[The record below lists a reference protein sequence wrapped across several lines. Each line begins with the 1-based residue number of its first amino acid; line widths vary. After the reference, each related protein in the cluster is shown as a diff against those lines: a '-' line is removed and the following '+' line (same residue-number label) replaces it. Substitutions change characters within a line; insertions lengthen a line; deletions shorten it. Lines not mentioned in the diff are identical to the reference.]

1 MAQSTRW
8 RDLFRAERR
17 DEFFAVIGGITYVA
31 RRFLRTMGRG
41 INLLEAM
48 FTLSSQIKHVVGR
61 CSGRA
66 IESIPRMRVLAKRS
80 AFAAFM
86 ALAGFGFSSAVGA
99 ADVGLAWDANPETDI
114 AKYQLSYGTSPGQ
127 YTQVKEV
134 GRDTRTLVTNLEAG
148 RTYYFAVSAV
158 NYAGMQSDLSAE
170 VSYQTPPLY
179 FNLNLAWNPNPETDI
194 SAYRLSYGTSSGQYN
209 QVVDVGRDT
218 RATVSNLEQGKT
230 YYFVVTAVN
239 YAGMASDPSSELIYN
254 GAPASAVAS
263 SYTLLEQDSPSVSS
277 LSSVYGS
284 QLDLMNSYLGG
295 DSAGGVDA
303 SLSPTASH
311 VTADP
316 DGDGVKESY
325 LVFSYRR
332 TQLVASDSS
341 IAASVEV
348 SGDLASD
355 WQDSSRLRGVV
366 ELVEANAAAPGV
378 DIVRVYLPTSLA
390 TNGRLFA
397 RLAVTKQAP

>member
-1 MAQSTRW
+1 
-8 RDLFRAERR
+8 
-17 DEFFAVIGGITYVA
+17 
-31 RRFLRTMGRG
+31 MGRG

-48 FTLSSQIKHVVGR
+48 FTLSSKIKHVVGR

-66 IESIPRMRVLAKRS
+66 IEAIPEMRVLAKRS
-80 AFAAFM
+80 AFAAFV
-86 ALAGFGFSSAVGA
+86 ALAGFGFSNIVSA
-99 ADVGLAWDANPETDI
+99 ADVGLAWNANPETDI
-114 AKYQLSYGTSPGQ
+114 AKYRLSYGTSSGQ

-209 QVVDVGRDT
+209 QVVDVGRNT

-230 YYFVVTAVN
+230 YYFAVTAVN
-239 YAGMASDPSSELIYN
+239 YAGMVSDPSIELIYN
-254 GAPASAVAS
+254 GAPAIAATSSFALLPQAS
-263 SYTLLEQDSPSVSS
+263 PTVSS
-277 LSSVYGS
+277 LSSDTGS
-284 QLDLMNSYLGG
+284 VANVLNSYLGA
-295 DSAGGVDA
+295 DSVGGVDA
-303 SLSPTASH
+303 GLSPTASN

-316 DGDGVKESY
+316 DGDGVSDSY

-332 TQLVASDSS
+332 AQLVASDSS

-348 SGDLASD
+348 SRDLVSD
-355 WQDSSRLRGVV
+355 WQDSSGLPGVV

-397 RLAVTKQAP
+397 RLAVSQLAP

>member
-1 MAQSTRW
+1 
-8 RDLFRAERR
+8 
-17 DEFFAVIGGITYVA
+17 
-31 RRFLRTMGRG
+31 MGRG

-48 FTLSSQIKHVVGR
+48 FTLSSKIKHVVGR

-66 IESIPRMRVLAKRS
+66 IEAIPEMRVLAKRS
-80 AFAAFM
+80 AFAAFV
-86 ALAGFGFSSAVGA
+86 ALAGFGFSNIVNA
-99 ADVGLAWDANPETDI
+99 ADVGLAWNANPETDI
-114 AKYQLSYGTSPGQ
+114 AKYRLSYGTSSGQ

-209 QVVDVGRDT
+209 QVVDVGRNT

-230 YYFVVTAVN
+230 YYFAVTAVN
-239 YAGMASDPSSELIYN
+239 YAGMVSDPSIELIYN
-254 GAPASAVAS
+254 GAPAIAATSSFALLPQAS
-263 SYTLLEQDSPSVSS
+263 PTVSS
-277 LSSVYGS
+277 LSSDTGS
-284 QLDLMNSYLGG
+284 VANVLNSYLGA
-295 DSAGGVDA
+295 DSVGGVDA
-303 SLSPTASH
+303 GLSPTASN

-316 DGDGVKESY
+316 DGDGVSDSY

-332 TQLVASDSS
+332 AQLVASDSS

-348 SGDLASD
+348 SRDLVSD
-355 WQDSSRLRGVV
+355 WQDSSGLPGVV

-397 RLAVTKQAP
+397 RLAVSQLAP

>member
-1 MAQSTRW
+1 
-8 RDLFRAERR
+8 
-17 DEFFAVIGGITYVA
+17 
-31 RRFLRTMGRG
+31 MGRG

-48 FTLSSQIKHVVGR
+48 FTLSSKIKHVVGR

-66 IESIPRMRVLAKRS
+66 IEAIPEMRVLAKRS
-80 AFAAFM
+80 AFAAFV
-86 ALAGFGFSSAVGA
+86 ALAGFGFSNIVNA
-99 ADVGLAWDANPETDI
+99 ADVGLAWNANPETDI
-114 AKYQLSYGTSPGQ
+114 AKYRLSYGTSSGQ

-209 QVVDVGRDT
+209 QVVDVGRNT

-230 YYFVVTAVN
+230 YYFAVTAVN
-239 YAGMASDPSSELIYN
+239 YAGMVSDPSIELIYN
-254 GAPASAVAS
+254 GAPAIAATSSFALLQQAS
-263 SYTLLEQDSPSVSS
+263 PTVSS
-277 LSSVYGS
+277 LSSDTGS
-284 QLDLMNSYLGG
+284 VANVLNSYLGA

-303 SLSPTASH
+303 GLSPTASN

-316 DGDGVKESY
+316 DGDGVSESY

-332 TQLVASDSS
+332 AQLVASDSS

-348 SGDLASD
+348 SRDLVSD
-355 WQDSSRLRGVV
+355 WQDSSGLPGVV

-397 RLAVTKQAP
+397 RLAVSQLAP

>member
-1 MAQSTRW
+1 
-8 RDLFRAERR
+8 
-17 DEFFAVIGGITYVA
+17 
-31 RRFLRTMGRG
+31 
-41 INLLEAM
+41 M
-48 FTLSSQIKHVVGR
+48 FTLSSKIKHVVGR

-66 IESIPRMRVLAKRS
+66 IEAIPEMRVLAKRS
-80 AFAAFM
+80 AFAAFV
-86 ALAGFGFSSAVGA
+86 ALAGFGFSNMVSA
-99 ADVGLAWDANPETDI
+99 ADVGLAWNANPETDI
-114 AKYQLSYGTSPGQ
+114 AKYRLSYGTSSGQ

-209 QVVDVGRDT
+209 QVVDVGRNT

-230 YYFVVTAVN
+230 YYFAVTAVN
-239 YAGMASDPSSELIYN
+239 YAGMVSDPSIELIYN
-254 GAPASAVAS
+254 GAPAIAATSSFALLPQAS
-263 SYTLLEQDSPSVSS
+263 PTVSS
-277 LSSVYGS
+277 LSSDTGS
-284 QLDLMNSYLGG
+284 VANVLNSYLGA

-303 SLSPTASH
+303 GLSPTASN

-316 DGDGVKESY
+316 DGDGVSESY

-332 TQLVASDSS
+332 AQLVASDSS

-348 SGDLASD
+348 SRDLVSD
-355 WQDSSRLRGVV
+355 WQDSSGLPGVV

-397 RLAVTKQAP
+397 RLAVSQLAP

>member
-1 MAQSTRW
+1 
-8 RDLFRAERR
+8 
-17 DEFFAVIGGITYVA
+17 
-31 RRFLRTMGRG
+31 
-41 INLLEAM
+41 M
-48 FTLSSQIKHVVGR
+48 FTLSSKIKHVVGR

-66 IESIPRMRVLAKRS
+66 IESIPEMRVLAKRS
-80 AFAAFM
+80 AFAAFV
-86 ALAGFGFSSAVGA
+86 ALAGFGFSNIVNA
-99 ADVGLAWDANPETDI
+99 ADVGLAWNANPETDI
-114 AKYQLSYGTSPGQ
+114 AKYRLSYGTSSGQ

-209 QVVDVGRDT
+209 QVVDVGRNT

-230 YYFVVTAVN
+230 YYFAVTAVN
-239 YAGMASDPSSELIYN
+239 YAGMVSDPSIELIYN
-254 GAPASAVAS
+254 GAPAIAATSSFALLPQAS
-263 SYTLLEQDSPSVSS
+263 PTVSS
-277 LSSVYGS
+277 LSSDTGS
-284 QLDLMNSYLGG
+284 VANVLNSYLGA

-303 SLSPTASH
+303 GLSPTASN

-316 DGDGVKESY
+316 DGVSAPY

-332 TQLVASDSS
+332 AQLVASDSS

-348 SGDLASD
+348 SRDLVSD
-355 WQDSSRLRGVV
+355 WQDSSGLPGVV

-397 RLAVTKQAP
+397 RLAVSQLAP